1 MTRETDSPFQA
12 SNEMNLDG
20 DSAFISA
27 DQLGV
32 AEAEYVSLFFQ
43 SYRASVSCVD
53 HLPFIMSSTL
63 ACLTG
68 TPRMETQPA
77 WMTLP

>member
-1 MTRETDSPFQA
+1 
-12 SNEMNLDG
+12 MNLDG

-32 AEAEYVSLFFQ
+32 AEAEYVSCFQ

-53 HLPFIMSSTL
+53 HLPFIINSL
-63 ACLTG
+63 A
-68 TPRMETQPA
+68 
-77 WMTLP
+77 